1 MKQKQQGLT
10 LVELMIV
17 IAVIGLLAAF
27 ALPQYVDYTQ
37 RARISGGLAGVTTYK
52 SAIALCY
59 QDQGRLANCDAGA
72 QGVPAAIAAAGVV
85 NYVDAVAVTDGVIA
99 LTTSARQS
107 DGSAIAIQLSPN
119 VGSDAALNWVLTGNG
134 CQGGA
139 GSEAGRVVN
148 CSGS

>member
-1 MKQKQQGLT
+1 MGDGSPELRHHDGGVVVLHSEQQDGRFGLT
-10 LVELMIV
+10 GKNVV
-17 IAVIGLLAAF
+17 R
-27 ALPQYVDYTQ
+27 T
-37 RARISGGLAGVTTYK
+37 
-52 SAIALCY
+52 
-59 QDQGRLANCDAGA
+59 
-72 QGVPAAIAAAGVV
+72 IAAAGVV